1 MGIIQQIPTKYL
13 HKIITEEQD
22 KEISELSRKINIL
35 GWKQNIIIFKVGRKV
50 LNR

>member
-22 KEISELSRKINIL
+22 KEISELSRKINIPWL
-35 GWKQNIIIFKVGRKV
+35 EAKHYYFQSGEESFK
-50 LNR
+50 